1 MQGVAANRI
10 TDRLEPGPNLGAT
23 VATAMPYF
31 ALHTMGWRAFQDL
44 CGAILQEVLGQTFQT
59 FADSKDAGR
68 DGAFYGRWSPQA
80 LQAFQHEDV
89 LARSPFVMQCKHIA
103 RDGTTLTPSMVKG
116 EIAKAHALASRGLC
130 RSYLLITNARV
141 SGTSEAR
148 IRQSLKQAGVELPFV
163 LGGSWISQ
171 TIAAHRGLRM
181 LVPRVYGLGDLSHII
196 DSRAYAQS
204 AALLR
209 YLQTDLAT
217 FVVTDGYRRA
227 ATALQNHGFVLLL
240 GEPAAG
246 KSVIAATLATVAA
259 DSWSC
264 VTIRAD
270 TASEVLDHWN
280 PDEPGQLFWID
291 DAFGQVRHDA
301 SLTDDWAR
309 RLPSVMTAIAGGA
322 RVVLTSRDYIYRL
335 ARPYLRAEAH
345 PRVIENQVLVDVADL
360 SMEERRRILY
370 NHIRLGDQPSDFRRA
385 IKPFLEDASSIE
397 PFRPEMARRL
407 GRQAFTSALAP
418 TRPSIVRFME
428 ESTDFLVTVYG
439 QLDRHAQAALTAVYA
454 AGDAGLSPTLAGGE
468 DALIKRLGSSQADVA
483 AALSAMDE
491 TFVRFGSTD
500 SRVSARWFFHHPT
513 LREGFAA
520 YIAQRPH
527 LVDILVIGL
536 SDESLLSQTDCGG
549 EPGRGTLVTIPRDI
563 FPVMAQRLAA
573 VAVDRL
579 DWRRR
584 SAWSDYF
591 LHRCSDEFLSLYADT
606 DPKFV
611 SRLLDFG
618 SYLSIAAEPKVLARL
633 HALGKLTEADR
644 RRAVRNVSDLAVE
657 TPDADWLDAREW
669 AHILA
674 PEEHAEI
681 LERVR
686 TELIEDPYDT
696 LENWRSNRPPF
707 DDPDSYYEPLERA
720 LQRYRRV
727 FDGDADAVRRLDHAL
742 EETWLLRSERDDE
755 DRPSRPSNLVPKP
768 LAGDIRRSARSIF
781 DDVDA

>member
-1 MQGVAANRI
+1 MEGLSDNPIR
-10 TDRLEPGPNLGAT
+10 DPLEPGPNLGTT
-23 VATAMPYF
+23 VATGLPYF

-44 CGAILQEVLGQTFQT
+44 CGAILQEVFGQTFQT

-68 DGAFYGRWSPQA
+68 DGAFFGRWSPQA
-80 LQAFQHEDV
+80 ARAFKYEGVPDGD
-89 LARSPFVMQCKHIA
+89 PFVMQCKHLS
-103 RDGTTLTPSMVKG
+103 RDSATLTPSTVKG
-116 EIAKAHALASRGLC
+116 EIAKATDLASRGLC

-141 SGTSEAR
+141 SGSSEAR
-148 IRQSLKQAGVELPFV
+148 IRQSLKEAGVELPFV

-209 YLQTDLAT
+209 YLQSDLAT
-217 FVVTDGYRRA
+217 FVVTDAYRRA
-227 ATALQNHGFVLLL
+227 ATALQNHGVVLLL

-259 DSWSC
+259 DSWGC

-270 TASEVLDHWN
+270 SASEVLDHSN
-280 PDEPGQLFWID
+280 PEEPGQLFWID
-291 DAFGQVRHDA
+291 DAFGQVRHDL

-322 RVVLTSRDYIYRL
+322 RVVLTSRDYVYRQ
-335 ARPYLRAEAH
+335 ARPYLRSEAH
-345 PRVIENQVLVDVADL
+345 PRVVENQVLVDVADL

-385 IKPFLEDASSIE
+385 IKPFLEDASSVE

-407 GRQAFTSALAP
+407 GRQAFTSALVP
-418 TRPSIVRFME
+418 TRASIVSFMA

-454 AGDAGLSPTLAGGE
+454 AGDAGFSPTVSGSE
-468 DALIKRLGSSQADVA
+468 DGLIKRLGSSQADVA
-483 AALSAMDE
+483 AAVAAMDE

-500 SRVSARWFFHHPT
+500 SRFTARWFFHHPT

-520 YIAQRPH
+520 YIAQRRH

-536 SDESLLSQTDCGG
+536 SDASLLSQTECGG
-549 EPGRGTLVTIPRDI
+549 EPGRGVLVSIPKDV

-573 VAVDRL
+573 VAVDPL

-584 SAWSDYF
+584 SAWSSYF

-618 SYLSIAAEPKVLARL
+618 SYLSNAAEPKVLARL
-633 HALGKLTEADR
+633 HTLHKLTEADR
-644 RRAVRNVSDLAVE
+644 RAAVKNLSDLAIE

-669 AHILA
+669 AQILL
-674 PEEHAEI
+674 PEEHAQI
-681 LERVR
+681 LDRVR

-696 LENWRSNRPPF
+696 IEIWRSNRPPLE
-707 DDPDSYYEPLERA
+707 DPDSYYEPLDRA
-720 LQRYRRV
+720 FQRYRGA
-727 FDGDADAVRRLDHAL
+727 FDGDADALRRLDHAL

-768 LAGDIRRSARSIF
+768 LAGDIQRTGRSIF